1 MLRPLKVFERIER
14 RSSLQTEPLA
24 EILDLELQLTSHS
37 SVVGNLEKRME
48 FLVHILYIFK
58 RRKGDI
64 LYLLRPPHIDT
75 VPKLHGEGALSVTS
89 GAPRLLKIRL
99 RTLRKVVMHH
109 EAHVRLVYSHAESV
123 GAHHHPDRA
132 AFPCSLTL
140 RPRLTTKPGMVERC
154 RNSLSHQERRKF
166 LAFAPVAGID
176 YSRSRHTV
184 ADVQYLGIFILD
196 LTYYVTEVRSLET
209 TLEQQLLLETE
220 TLHDV
225 LSD

>member
-1 MLRPLKVFERIER
+1 MDNE
-14 RSSLQTEPLA
+14 T
-24 EILDLELQLTSHS
+24 
-37 SVVGNLEKRME
+37 
-48 FLVHILYIFK
+48 
-58 RRKGDI
+58 
-64 LYLLRPPHIDT
+64 
-75 VPKLHGEGALSVTS
+75 
-89 GAPRLLKIRL
+89 
-99 RTLRKVVMHH
+99 
-109 EAHVRLVYSHAESV
+109 HVRLVYSHAESV

-132 AFPCSLTL
+132 AFPCRLTL
-140 RPRLTTKPGMVERC
+140 RPRLSAEAGVVERG
-154 RNSLSHQERRKF
+154 RDSLSLQELRKF